1 MDNRPAHLAL
11 SLYLRAVSLNSPGN
25 TDMSRAFVKELDGD
39 QADADIPE
47 RPQSEHPNYIT
58 VTGLQRLQGRIVDMR
73 ERIEELKAREEE
85 LSAKSELKSLQAELS
100 YLEKRQ
106 QSAIPIDIS
115 GQSGDEIRFGATVEM
130 VDQDNQRHRFTI
142 VGEDEADVSSAL
154 ISWVSPLGRELLQ
167 KRAGDTAVWRRP
179 AGDLEL
185 EILSVSY
192 GKPGD

>member
-1 MDNRPAHLAL
+1 
-11 SLYLRAVSLNSPGN
+11 
-25 TDMSRAFVKELDGD
+25 MSRAFVKELDGD
-39 QADADIPE
+39 QADTDIPE

-58 VTGLQRLQGRIVDMR
+58 VAGLQTLQGRIGKMR
-73 ERIEELKAREEE
+73 DQVELLKARKEE

-106 QSAIPIDIS
+106 QRAIPIDIT
-115 GQSGDEIRFGATVEM
+115 GMSGDEIRFGATVEM
-130 VDQDNQRHRFTI
+130 VDQDDQHHRFTI
-142 VGEDEADVSSAL
+142 VGEDEADVSSGL

-185 EILSVSY
+185 EILSVGY
-192 GKPGD
+192 GEQRE